1 MGYEARNWARLAYWN
16 LWPALRLILVLAAL
30 GVWAHR
36 SLGLNLPT
44 VPRWGGVT
52 GGLTVLF
59 VVTAILFWPLFWPLA
74 RLGLALL
81 WYPLYVVVVFNCLFY
96 GESRLMVRQIIGP
109 SSPCLEAGLALA
121 IEFGLFMSLAQPIA
135 VLLKTHGHF

>member
-1 MGYEARNWARLAYWN
+1 MGYEARNLARLAYWN

-59 VVTAILFWPLFWPLA
+59 VVTAMLFWPLA

-81 WYPLYVVVVFNCLFY
+81 WYPFYVVVVFNWLFY

-109 SSPCLEAGLALA
+109 RSQCLEAGLALA
-121 IEFGLFMSLAQPIA
+121 GEIGLFMSLAQPIA
-135 VLLKTHGHF
+135 LLLKAHGHF